1 MRNKIYVLSAG
12 PGDPEELTPAVKEAL
27 ARSCAAAAAPRH
39 RHLAGGHPNII
50 DMKDFKET
58 FAALRGWLEKGD
70 VSVLVSGDAGIY
82 SLLPLVKKN
91 FPEEEIVVLPG
102 ISSFQSLC
110 AKACETWQDAVIL
123 SGHGRGISDEKI
135 LDAVEHNRSVI
146 FFCDAN
152 KNPAWLCALLAGA
165 DLGAVEAVTGE
176 RLGSADERVRRASAD
191 ELAKE
196 SFDPLSIVLLINENY
211 SARPALLPQDEDF
224 IRSEGV
230 PMTHEEV
237 RAAIIA
243 RLRLKHDDIL
253 WDIGAGTGS
262 VSIAAAQICAAVH
275 AVEVNAA
282 AAELVRRNA
291 EKFRL
296 HNIKVYEASAMDA
309 LDSLPVPDAVF
320 IGGSGK
326 ELPEIIDKIA
336 ALGPGIR
343 VVASS
348 VSIKTAS
355 VCSSA
360 LCGEGFTA
368 FDAAQ
373 IAVSRVK
380 NAGNAMIWQARNPV
394 TLFSALTCAKKGER
408 I

>member
-27 ARSCAAAAAPRH
+27 MRSCAAAAAPRH

-58 FAALRGWLEKGD
+58 FAALRSELDNGD

-82 SLLPLVKKN
+82 SLLPLIKKN
-91 FPEEEIVVLPG
+91 FQQEEIVVLPG

-146 FFCDAN
+146 FFCDAD
-152 KNPAWLCALLAGA
+152 KNPAWLCSLLAEAG
-165 DLGAVEAVTGE
+165 LGAVEAVTGE
-176 RLGSADERVRRASAD
+176 RLGASGERVRRARAE

-196 SFDPLSIVLLINENY
+196 SFDPLSIVLLINEEHT
-211 SARPALLPQDEDF
+211 ARPALLPQDEDF
-224 IRSEGV
+224 IRTEGV

-243 RLRLKHDDIL
+243 KLRLTRDDVL

-282 AAELVRRNA
+282 AADLVRRNA

-296 HNIKVYEASAMDA
+296 HNIKVYEMSAMDA
-309 LDSLPVPDAVF
+309 LDRLPAPDAVF

-326 ELPEIIDKIA
+326 ELPAILERVA
-336 ALGPGIR
+336 SAGAGIR
-343 VVASS
+343 VAVSS

-355 VCSSA
+355 ICSSV
-360 LCGEGFTA
+360 LCGDGFTA

-373 IAVSRVK
+373 ISVSRVK
-380 NAGNAMIWQARNPV
+380 KAGNAQIWQARNPV
-394 TLFSALTCAKKGER
+394 TLFSALTGAEQEER
-408 I
+408 K

>member
-27 ARSCAAAAAPRH
+27 MRSCAAAAAPRH

-58 FAALRGWLEKGD
+58 FAALRSELDNGD

-82 SLLPLVKKN
+82 SLLPLIKKN
-91 FPEEEIVVLPG
+91 FQQEEIVVLPG

-146 FFCDAN
+146 FFCDAD
-152 KNPAWLCALLAGA
+152 KNPAWLCSLLAEAG
-165 DLGAVEAVTGE
+165 LGAVEAVTGE
-176 RLGSADERVRRASAD
+176 RLGASGERVRRARAE

-196 SFDPLSIVLLINENY
+196 SFDPLSIVLLINEEHT
-211 SARPALLPQDEDF
+211 ARPALLPQDEDF
-224 IRSEGV
+224 IRTEGV

-243 RLRLKHDDIL
+243 KLRLTRDDVL

-282 AAELVRRNA
+282 AADLVRRNA

-296 HNIKVYEASAMDA
+296 HNIKVYEMSAMDA
-309 LDSLPVPDAVF
+309 LDRLPAPDAVF

-326 ELPEIIDKIA
+326 ELPAILERVA
-336 ALGPGIR
+336 SAGAGIR
-343 VVASS
+343 VAVSS

-355 VCSSA
+355 ICSSV
-360 LCGEGFTA
+360 LCGDGFTA

-373 IAVSRVK
+373 ISVSRVK
-380 NAGNAMIWQARNPV
+380 KAGNAQIWQARNPV
-394 TLFSALTCAKKGER
+394 TLFSALTGAEKEEGK
-408 I
+408 

>member
-27 ARSCAAAAAPRH
+27 MRSCAAAAAPRH

-58 FAALRGWLEKGD
+58 FAALRSELDNGD

-82 SLLPLVKKN
+82 SLLPLIKKN
-91 FPEEEIVVLPG
+91 FQQEESVVLPG
-102 ISSFQSLC
+102 ISSFQSVC
-110 AKACETWQDAVIL
+110 AKACATWQDAVIL

-146 FFCDAN
+146 FFCDAD
-152 KNPAWLCALLAGA
+152 KNPAWLCSLLAEAG
-165 DLGAVEAVTGE
+165 LGAVEAVTGE
-176 RLGSADERVRRASAD
+176 RLGASGERVRRARAE

-196 SFDPLSIVLLINENY
+196 SFDPLSIVLLINEEHT
-211 SARPALLPQDEDF
+211 ARPALLPQDEDF
-224 IRSEGV
+224 IRTEGV

-243 RLRLKHDDIL
+243 KLRLTRDDVL

-282 AAELVRRNA
+282 AADLVRRNA

-296 HNIKVYEASAMDA
+296 HNIKVYEMSAMDA
-309 LDSLPVPDAVF
+309 LYRLPAPDAVF

-326 ELPEIIDKIA
+326 ELPAILERVA
-336 ALGPGIR
+336 SAGAGIR
-343 VVASS
+343 V
-348 VSIKTAS
+348 
-355 VCSSA
+355 
-360 LCGEGFTA
+360 
-368 FDAAQ
+368 
-373 IAVSRVK
+373 AV
-380 NAGNAMIWQARNPV
+380 
-394 TLFSALTCAKKGER
+394 
-408 I
+408 

>member
-27 ARSCAAAAAPRH
+27 MRSCAAAAAPRH
-39 RHLAGGHPNII
+39 RHLAEGHSNII

-58 FAALRGWLEKGD
+58 FAALRSELDNGD

-82 SLLPLVKKN
+82 SLLPLIKKN
-91 FPEEEIVVLPG
+91 FQEEEIVVLPG

-135 LDAVEHNRSVI
+135 LDTVEHNRSVI
-146 FFCDAN
+146 FFCDAD
-152 KNPAWLCALLAGA
+152 KNPAWLCSLLAEAG
-165 DLGAVEAVTGE
+165 LGAVEAVTGE
-176 RLGSADERVRRASAD
+176 RLGAAGERVRRARAD

-196 SFDPLSIVLLINENY
+196 SFDPLSIVLLINEDY
-211 SARPALLPQDEDF
+211 TARAAFLPQDEDF

-243 RLRLKHDDIL
+243 KLRLTRDDVL

-262 VSIAAAQICAAVH
+262 VSVAAAQICAAVH

-296 HNIKVYEASAMDA
+296 HNIKVYEMSAMGA
-309 LDSLPVPDAVF
+309 LGRLPAPDAVF

-326 ELPEIIDKIA
+326 ELPAILERVA
-336 ALGPGIR
+336 SAGAGIR
-343 VVASS
+343 VAVSS

-355 VCSSA
+355 ICSSV
-360 LCGEGFTA
+360 LCGDGFSA

-373 IAVSRVK
+373 ISVSRVK
-380 NAGNAMIWQARNPV
+380 KAGNAQIWQARNPV
-394 TLFSALTCAKKGER
+394 TLFSALTGAEKEER
-408 I
+408 K